1 MNKGLKTII
10 FLILL
15 LIVFYPFLKFSQK
28 NIPSKENIIEG
39 EIKEGD
45 IIGNILK
52 DKGISDKETNEI
64 ILKLKEIFD
73 PRRSK
78 IGDTFQLHFDKDG
91 SFLKF
96 KYFSK
101 PFDFYIV
108 EKEKNSGNYFS
119 YNEKIETYEKIF
131 SVKGSINNSLYESMS
146 NLNVKPEIIIQFA
159 EMFESKIDFFTEC
172 QKGDKFSLI
181 WSAWTDK
188 NGVILKDIR
197 VIAGKYEN
205 SNQKYYGFYFEKDD
219 LKGYFD
225 ENGKGLVSGFL
236 KAPLSFR
243 RITSFF
249 THSRFHPIYKVY
261 RPHLG
266 IDYSAPIG
274 TPISAIG
281 NGTIIYSGW
290 LGGYGK
296 CIKIKHYNG
305 YISYY
310 GHLSRFAQG
319 IRNSAKVKKGQ
330 IIGYVGMT
338 GTATGPHLDFRIQ
351 KDGKFINPL
360 KLKFVPEKNITE
372 KYKEDFQRIK
382 NYYIKYL

>member
-1 MNKGLKTII
+1 MNKNLKILI

-15 LIVFYPFLKFSQK
+15 FIVFYPFYKLSQK
-28 NIPSKENIIEG
+28 NIPLEKNIIEG

-45 IIGNILK
+45 TIGKILK
-52 DKGISDKETNEI
+52 DKGISEEEKHQI

-73 PRRSK
+73 PRKSK
-78 IGDTFQLHFDKDG
+78 IGDTFQLQFDHDG
-91 SFLKF
+91 KFLKF

-108 EKEKNSGNYFS
+108 EKDKGAEKYLS
-119 YNEKIETYEKIF
+119 YNEKIETYERIF

-146 NLNVKPEIIIQFA
+146 NLNINPEIIIQFA

-172 QKGDKFSLI
+172 QNGDKFSII
-181 WSAWTDK
+181 WKAWTDK
-188 NGVILKDIR
+188 NGVILKDVR

-205 SNQKYYGFYFEKDD
+205 ANHKYYGFYFEKDEF
-219 LKGYFD
+219 KGYFD
-225 ENGKGLVSGFL
+225 ENGNGLQSGFL
-236 KAPLSFR
+236 RAPLSFR

-266 IDYSAPIG
+266 VDYSAPTG
-274 TPISAIG
+274 TPVSAIG
-281 NGTIIYSGW
+281 NGIIIFSGY
-290 LGGYGK
+290 LGGYGN
-296 CIKIKHYNG
+296 CIKIKHSNG

-310 GHLSRFAQG
+310 GHLNRFAKD
-319 IRNSAKVKKGQ
+319 IRRGVRVKKGQ

-372 KYKEDFQRIK
+372 KYKKEFERIK
-382 NYYIKYL
+382 NHYTKYL